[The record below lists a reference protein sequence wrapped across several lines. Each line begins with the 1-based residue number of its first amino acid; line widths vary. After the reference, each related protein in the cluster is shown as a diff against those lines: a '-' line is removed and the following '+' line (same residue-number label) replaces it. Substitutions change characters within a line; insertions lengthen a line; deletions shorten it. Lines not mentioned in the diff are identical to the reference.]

1 MKKFLRL
8 TILFLFLFFQTIYSF
23 AKINEAEYIQK
34 GNEILK
40 TIESGQNSELNSM
53 YLKKAQ
59 YYFYV
64 ASRKT
69 PPSSDAL
76 VGLGRVY
83 TLQNKYDDA
92 KNTLFR
98 AFSIDPYN
106 SSTNFYYAEFCY
118 KNDDFITALE
128 YYEKAQKLGFSD
140 RAKVQEMINK
150 CNGKLGIG
158 VFSEE

>member
-1 MKKFLRL
+1 MKKFFGLA
-8 TILFLFLFFQTIYSF
+8 ILFLILFCQTIYSF

-40 TIESGQNSELNSM
+40 TVESGQNPELNSM

-76 VGLGRVY
+76 TGLGRVY
-83 TLQNKYDDA
+83 TLQGKYDDA

-98 AFSIDPYN
+98 AFSLDPYN
-106 SSTNFYYAEFCY
+106 SSTSFYFAEFCY
-118 KNDDFITALE
+118 KNDDYITALE
-128 YYEKAQKLGFSD
+128 YYEKAQKLGFTD
-140 RAKVQEMINK
+140 RVKTQEMINK
-150 CNGKLGIG
+150 CNSKLGIG
-158 VFSEE
+158 IPAEE